1 MVYYFTWNLNL
12 NACFLLAVPSSG
24 YVQQHPLLKKS
35 GSQPTQD
42 ISNLSDDEPLYDAV
56 ASDDDYAQ
64 LTPLP
69 KPQPVGHGALFSILY
84 F

>member
-1 MVYYFTWNLNL
+1 M
-12 NACFLLAVPSSG
+12 
-24 YVQQHPLLKKS
+24 LKKS

-69 KPQPVGHGALFSILY
+69 KPQPVRRSRFIP
-84 F
+84 